1 MLELKPAFRQLHHKG
16 GYPRLEDM
24 GLIGDGTTAA
34 LVGLDGSIRWLCL
47 PRFDSEPV
55 FCALLDVAKGGHFIL
70 APEQI
75 LEARQYYEPDTAV
88 LHTEFQTSGGRVRVT
103 DAMAVRAGADLTDD
117 TPGGRAELVRSAV
130 VLDGSV
136 QLRVELEPRGGG
148 SVQPASG
155 GLHIRPSRQP
165 SLNLHLRS
173 NRPLDSLSTSHHL
186 DAGER
191 LDLVLSWG
199 GLHRHHRFEADALLQ
214 KTVEAWHRWMTS
226 FRYEGPQAALVRRS
240 AITMK
245 LCDHWSRGSIVA
257 AQPSSLPQPDGGV

>member
-1 MLELKPAFRQLHHKG
+1 MVRLALRSRTPRLDINGTPAAGSRFARRLRNQLCLSMTSYLGHSVDDPLAQGCVLGVQRLRARARTRAALSHMLELKPGFRQLHRTG
-16 GYPRLEDM
+16 EYPRLEDM

-34 LVGLDGSIRWLCL
+34 LVCLDGSIPWLCL

-55 FCALLDVAKGGHFIL
+55 FCGLLDVAKGGHFIV
-70 APEQI
+70 APEHI
-75 LEARQYYEPDTAV
+75 VEARQYYELDTAV
-88 LHTEFQTSGGRVRVT
+88 LHTEFLTTKGRVRVT

-117 TPGGRAELVRSAV
+117 APCGRAELVRSAV

-173 NRPLDSLSTSHHL
+173 NRPLESL
-186 DAGER
+186 
-191 LDLVLSWG
+191 
-199 GLHRHHRFEADALLQ
+199 
-214 KTVEAWHRWMTS
+214 
-226 FRYEGPQAALVRRS
+226 
-240 AITMK
+240 
-245 LCDHWSRGSIVA
+245 C
-257 AQPSSLPQPDGGV
+257 